1 MAKINQEGVTISM
14 FVKKF
19 KRKCDVRGCKNIAN
33 VYLISKRR
41 EMGNTIAVCRDCMQ
55 EALALTEN
63 YTEPEKV
70 IKEERPLFPHPEL
83 NLTGSS
89 VVKNEPESKP
99 QEVVETIAEKETIPA
114 MDDTDAITEE
124 PITTTTKPK
133 TITNNKKKTDK
144 KK

>member
-1 MAKINQEGVTISM
+1 MVEINQEGVTINM

-41 EMGNTIAVCRDCMQ
+41 EMGNTIAICRDCMQ

-63 YTEPEKV
+63 YTEPAKA

-83 NLTGSS
+83 SVTRSS
-89 VVKNEPESKP
+89 VVKKELEPEP
-99 QEVVETIAEKETIPA
+99 QEVIEAFAEEEPIPV
-114 MDDTDAITEE
+114 MEDTVTTTEE

-133 TITNNKKKTDK
+133 TTTNNKKKTNK